1 MKAKELRVKTVNELE
16 TELHAS
22 LREQFNLRMQKAG
35 SVLKHNHQIKQVRQR
50 ISKIKTIITELQRAA
65 K

>member
-35 SVLKHNHQIKQVRQR
+35 GALKHNHQIKQVRQR
-50 ISKIKTIITELQRAA
+50 IAKIKTIITELQRAA